1 MCTLALDGES
11 AVARTLPVAA
21 TLPVRSELLTVV
33 KLTLDVAKAC

>member
-1 MCTLALDGES
+1 
-11 AVARTLPVAA
+11 VARTLPVAA